1 MPGES
6 PSWLGQR
13 PKATQSRQL
22 SLLLTGYAR
31 RGGVRTA
38 RGSVVKLVREVMDDL
53 QHHHDLSFLEFDE
66 RADDVVRAVGAL
78 QFEDDEDDD
87 YGSGKPLPE
96 HACSYCGVHNPAC
109 VVKCRTCNKW
119 FCNGRG
125 SSSGSHIISHL
136 VRSKHKR
143 VSLHRDSP
151 LGDTALECYNCSCT
165 NVFILGFIP
174 AKQVGSC

>member
-1 MPGES
+1 MPG
-6 PSWLGQR
+6 
-13 PKATQSRQL
+13 
-22 SLLLTGYAR
+22 